1 MSDTT
6 RLAAGTPRAA
16 APADAPPPAGDIP
29 PGDPPGDPSPP
40 TAGYSP
46 PRRPPLGHRVRIL
59 RRLTVQAWFLLA
71 VSVLC
76 VMTLVAGGV
85 AAAMLARTTDTG
97 DHLIDEVS
105 PARTQAFR
113 LQAALLDQETGVRGY
128 QLTKDEDLLEPYR
141 RGLADETAARERLAG
156 LVAGLERPEA
166 DLRAVDRAARE
177 WRTEYADPALAG
189 AASGEALS
197 VTGAKDAF
205 DRVRAALD
213 AQQEHLGQE
222 QRLAR
227 TAFAD
232 ARSDR
237 DRALI
242 AALVAFLLTGVA
254 ITVLVHFT
262 VVRPLDTV
270 RTASRRVAGGDFDHV
285 IPAHG
290 PADLRTLAEAVDGMR
305 LRVVNELA
313 TSRGNEAEL
322 ARQAAELDAAAVELR
337 RSNSELEQ
345 FAYVASHDLQEP
357 LRKVA
362 SFCQLLEKR
371 YGDQLDDRATQYIGF
386 AVDGAKRMQVLI
398 NDLLTFSRV
407 GRVQDAQEPVALDA
421 ALDRAVR
428 NLSVTIEETG
438 AVVERPAELPEIVGD
453 PTLLTMLW
461 QNLVGNAV
469 KFRRPDRAPH
479 IAITVDRE
487 EGADSWTFT
496 VTDNG
501 IGIAEEFT
509 EKVFVIFQRLHA
521 RDAYAGTG
529 IGLSLCKKVVE
540 HSGGAIWIDPSHT
553 DGARI
558 VFTLPAEPQLSLPEP
573 EPEPKSSPEPGSTP
587 AVTTEGSTE

>member
-1 MSDTT
+1 
-6 RLAAGTPRAA
+6 
-16 APADAPPPAGDIP
+16 
-29 PGDPPGDPSPP
+29 
-40 TAGYSP
+40 
-46 PRRPPLGHRVRIL
+46 
-59 RRLTVQAWFLLA
+59 
-71 VSVLC
+71 
-76 VMTLVAGGV
+76 MTLVAGGV

-97 DHLIDEVS
+97 NHLIDEVS

-128 QLTKDEDLLEPYR
+128 LLTKDEDVLEPYR
-141 RGLADETAARERLAG
+141 RGMADEAVARERLRELVDG
-156 LVAGLERPEA
+156 LDRPVA
-166 DLRAVDRAARE
+166 DLRAVERAARE
-177 WRTEYADPALAG
+177 WRADFADPALAG
-189 AASGEALS
+189 QDVVGGDDVAS
-197 VTGAKDAF
+197 VTGAKLAF

-213 AQQEHLGQE
+213 AQQAHLGDE
-222 QRLAR
+222 QRKAR
-227 TAFAD
+227 AAFAD

-237 DRALI
+237 DRALV

-270 RTASRRVAGGDFDHV
+270 RAASRRVAGGDFDHA

-290 PADLRTLAEAVDGMR
+290 PADLRTLAEAVEAMR
-305 LRVVNELA
+305 LRVVSELA
-313 TSRGNEAEL
+313 TSRSDQAEL

-337 RSNSELEQ
+337 RSNAELEQ

-407 GRVQDAQEPVALDA
+407 GRVQDAQEEVALDA
-421 ALDRAVR
+421 ALDRALR
-428 NLSVTIEETG
+428 NVSVSVEETG
-438 AVVERPAELPEIVGD
+438 AVVERPAELPEVMGD

-461 QNLVGNAV
+461 QNLLGNAV
-469 KFRRPDRAPH
+469 KFRHPDRAPH
-479 IAITVDRE
+479 ITVAVDRA
-487 EGADSWTFT
+487 EGADSWTFS

-501 IGIAEEFT
+501 IGIPEEFA
-509 EKVFVIFQRLHA
+509 EKVFIIFQRLHA

-540 HSGGAIWIDPSHT
+540 HSGGHIWIDTAHT
-553 DGARI
+553 GGARI
-558 VFTLPAEPQLSLPEP
+558 AFTLPAQPPPAVEPP
-573 EPEPKSSPEPGSTP
+573 SPET
-587 AVTTEGSTE
+587 AEITATTATTEGSTA

>member
-1 MSDTT
+1 MSQ
-6 RLAAGTPRAA
+6 TPRPSARE
-16 APADAPPPAGDIP
+16 PEPPPP
-29 PGDPPGDPSPP
+29 
-40 TAGYSP
+40 
-46 PRRPPLGHRVRIL
+46 RPPFGHRVRIL
-59 RRLTVQAWFLLA
+59 RRLTVQGWFLLA
-71 VSVLC
+71 VAALC
-76 VMTLVAGGV
+76 VMTLGAGSV
-85 AAAMLARTTDTG
+85 AAATLARTTETG

-141 RGLADETAARERLAG
+141 RGLTDESAARARLGDLVEG
-156 LVAGLERPEA
+156 LDRPVA

-177 WRTEYADPALAG
+177 WRTGFAGPALAG
-189 AASGEALS
+189 ASGDDAASVA
-197 VTGAKDAF
+197 GAKQAF

-222 QRLAR
+222 QRAAR
-227 TAFAD
+227 AAFAD
-232 ARSDR
+232 ARTDR

-270 RTASRRVAGGDFDHV
+270 RTASRRVAGGDFDHA

-290 PADLRTLAEAVDGMR
+290 PADLRTLAAAVEGMR
-305 LRVVNELA
+305 LRVVSELA
-313 TSRGNEAEL
+313 TSRHDEAEL
-322 ARQAAELDAAAVELR
+322 ARQAAELDASAVELR
-337 RSNSELEQ
+337 RSNAELEQ

-357 LRKVA
+357 MRKVA

-371 YGDQLDDRATQYIGF
+371 YGDQLDDRAAQYIGF
-386 AVDGAKRMQVLI
+386 AVDGAKRMQILI

-421 ALDRAVR
+421 ALDRAMR

-438 AVVERPAELPEIVGD
+438 AVLERPAELPEVVGD

-461 QNLVGNAV
+461 QNLIGNAV
-469 KFRRPDRAPH
+469 KFRRPDRDPSVAV
-479 IAITVDRE
+479 TVDRDDE
-487 EGADSWTFT
+487 AGFWTFT

-501 IGIAEEFT
+501 IGIGEEFA

-540 HSGGAIWIDPSHT
+540 HSGGRIWIDTAHT
-553 DGARI
+553 DGTRI
-558 VFTLPAEPQLSLPEP
+558 AFTLPVQEAQELAEVAEAPEVANAREAP
-573 EPEPKSSPEPGSTP
+573 ETAE
-587 AVTTEGSTE
+587 AVETVGTTTEGSAA

>member
-1 MSDTT
+1 MSETA
-6 RLAAGTPRAA
+6 RPSAGEPE
-16 APADAPPPAGDIP
+16 PPPP
-29 PGDPPGDPSPP
+29 
-40 TAGYSP
+40 
-46 PRRPPLGHRVRIL
+46 RPPFGHRVRIL
-59 RRLTVQAWFLLA
+59 RRLTVQGWFLLA
-71 VSVLC
+71 VAALC
-76 VMTLVAGGV
+76 LMTLGAGSV
-85 AAAMLARTTDTG
+85 AAATLARTTETG

-141 RGLADETAARERLAG
+141 RGLIDESAARARLG
-156 LVAGLERPEA
+156 DLVEELDRPVA

-177 WRTEYADPALAG
+177 WRTGFADPALAG
-189 AASGEALS
+189 ASGDDAASVA
-197 VTGAKDAF
+197 GAKQAF
-205 DRVRAALD
+205 DRVRAALN

-222 QRLAR
+222 QRAAR
-227 TAFAD
+227 AAFAD
-232 ARSDR
+232 ARTDR

-270 RTASRRVAGGDFDHV
+270 RTASRRVAGGDFDHA

-290 PADLRTLAEAVDGMR
+290 PADLRTLAAAVEGMR
-305 LRVVNELA
+305 LRVVSELA
-313 TSRGNEAEL
+313 TSRRDEAEL
-322 ARQAAELDAAAVELR
+322 ARQAAELDASAVELR
-337 RSNSELEQ
+337 RSNGELEQ

-371 YGDQLDDRATQYIGF
+371 YGDQLDDRAAQYIGF

-398 NDLLTFSRV
+398 NDLLAFSRV

-421 ALDRAVR
+421 ALDRALR

-438 AVVERPAELPEIVGD
+438 AVLERPAELPEVVGD

-469 KFRRPDRAPH
+469 KFRRPDRDPRV
-479 IAITVDRE
+479 AITVDRE
-487 EGADSWTFT
+487 TAPGFWTFT

-501 IGIAEEFT
+501 IGIAEEFA

-540 HSGGAIWIDPSHT
+540 HSGGRIWIDTAHT
-553 DGARI
+553 DGTRI
-558 VFTLPAEPQLSLPEP
+558 AFTLPVPEAPEAAEVAETA
-573 EPEPKSSPEPGSTP
+573 E
-587 AVTTEGSTE
+587 AVETVGTTTEGSTV

>member
-1 MSDTT
+1 M
-6 RLAAGTPRAA
+6 
-16 APADAPPPAGDIP
+16 AP
-29 PGDPPGDPSPP
+29 PSPP
-40 TAGYSP
+40 PSSATP
-46 PRRPPLGHRVRIL
+46 PPPFGHRVRIL
-59 RRLTVQAWFLLA
+59 RRLTVQGWFLLA
-71 VSVLC
+71 VAALC

-128 QLTKDEDLLEPYR
+128 LLTKDEDVLEPYR
-141 RGLADETAARERLAG
+141 RGMADEAVARERLRELVDG
-156 LVAGLERPEA
+156 LDRPVA
-166 DLRAVDRAARE
+166 DLRAIDRAARE
-177 WRTEYADPALAG
+177 WRADFADPALAG
-189 AASGEALS
+189 EDIAGGGDEVAS
-197 VTGAKDAF
+197 VTGAKLAF

-213 AQQEHLGQE
+213 AQQAHLGDE
-222 QRLAR
+222 QRKAR
-227 TAFAD
+227 AAFAD

-237 DRALI
+237 DRALV

-270 RTASRRVAGGDFDHV
+270 RAASRRVAGGDFDHA

-290 PADLRTLAEAVDGMR
+290 PADLRTLAETVEGMR
-305 LRVVNELA
+305 LRVVSELA
-313 TSRGNEAEL
+313 TSRSDQAEL

-337 RSNSELEQ
+337 RSNAELEQ

-407 GRVQDAQEPVALDA
+407 GRVQDAQEEVALDA
-421 ALDRAVR
+421 ALDRALR
-428 NLSVTIEETG
+428 NVSVSIEETG
-438 AVVERPAELPEIVGD
+438 AVVERPAELPEVMGD

-461 QNLVGNAV
+461 QNLLGNAV
-469 KFRRPDRAPH
+469 KFRHPDRAPH
-479 IAITVDRE
+479 ITVAVDRA
-487 EGADSWTFT
+487 EGADSWTFS

-501 IGIAEEFT
+501 IGIPEEFA
-509 EKVFVIFQRLHA
+509 EKVFIIFQRLHA

-540 HSGGAIWIDPSHT
+540 HSGGHIWIDTAHT
-553 DGARI
+553 GGARI
-558 VFTLPAEPQLSLPEP
+558 AFTLPAQQPPPATEPP
-573 EPEPKSSPEPGSTP
+573 SPATAEIT
-587 AVTTEGSTE
+587 ATTATTEGSTA

>member
-1 MSDTT
+1 MSQST
-6 RLAAGTPRAA
+6 RLPAGTP
-16 APADAPPPAGDIP
+16 PPSADEAPPPGDVTP
-29 PGDPPGDPSPP
+29 PSTPPPP
-40 TAGYSP
+40 AP
-46 PRRPPLGHRVRIL
+46 RPPLGHRVRIL
-59 RRLTVQAWFLLA
+59 RRLTVQGWFLLA
-71 VSVLC
+71 VAALC
-76 VMTLVAGGV
+76 VMTLVAGGA
-85 AAAMLARTTDTG
+85 AAAMLARATDTG

-128 QLTKDEDLLEPYR
+128 LLTKDEDVLEPYR
-141 RGLADETAARERLAG
+141 RGLADEAVARERLRDLVDG
-156 LVAGLERPEA
+156 LDRPVA

-177 WRTEYADPALAG
+177 WRAEFADPALAG
-189 AASGEALS
+189 RGSDGGSDEVAS
-197 VTGAKDAF
+197 VTEAKQAF

-213 AQQEHLGQE
+213 AQQAHLGDE
-222 QRLAR
+222 QRKAR
-227 TAFAD
+227 AAFAE

-237 DRALI
+237 DRALV

-270 RTASRRVAGGDFDHV
+270 RAASRRVAGGDFDHA

-290 PADLRTLAEAVDGMR
+290 PADLRTLADAVEGMR
-305 LRVVNELA
+305 LRVVSELA
-313 TSRGNEAEL
+313 TSRSDQAEL
-322 ARQAAELDAAAVELR
+322 ARQAADLDAAAVELR
-337 RSNSELEQ
+337 RSNAELEQ

-407 GRVQDAQEPVALDA
+407 GRVQDAQEEVALDA
-421 ALDRAVR
+421 ALDRALR
-428 NLSVTIEETG
+428 NVSVSIEETG
-438 AVVERPAELPEIVGD
+438 AVVERPAELPEVMGD

-469 KFRRPDRAPH
+469 KFRHPDRAPH
-479 IAITVDRE
+479 ITVAVDRE
-487 EGADSWTFT
+487 EGADSWTFS

-501 IGIAEEFT
+501 IGIPEEFA
-509 EKVFVIFQRLHA
+509 EKVFIIFQRLHA

-540 HSGGAIWIDPSHT
+540 HSGGHIWIDTAHT
-553 DGARI
+553 GGARI
-558 VFTLPAEPQLSLPEP
+558 AFTLPAQPPP
-573 EPEPKSSPEPGSTP
+573 P
-587 AVTTEGSTE
+587 AVEPPSPATATTEGSTA